1 MQIEDSSDSQASSPA
16 SIAPSIPLNRRN
28 SLRGA
33 TDHLHRDLDRIAEGF
48 NLADV
53 THYRRFLQANA
64 ATLIAIE
71 QLLEN
76 AGVAQLLPDWPQRS
90 RSEAI
95 LADLRSLGADVQP
108 LALRRTAPTASEVF
122 GILYVLEG
130 SRLGARIQLTQV
142 LGSSDEVVRNASS
155 YLKHGQPGPDQTG
168 GLWRSFLEQLETHE
182 AADDQTQT
190 VSGAVYAFTM
200 FIRSFGQAAN
210 ELHLRTAPAA

>member
-1 MQIEDSSDSQASSPA
+1 MQIEATPA
-16 SIAPSIPLNRRN
+16 SELTQRRN

-33 TDHLHRDLDRIAEGF
+33 TDHLHRDLDRIAAGF
-48 NLADV
+48 NLGDV

-76 AGVAQLLPDWPQRS
+76 AGVEQLLPDWPART
-90 RSEAI
+90 RREAI
-95 LADLRSLGADVQP
+95 LTDLHSLHSDVQP
-108 LALRRTAPTASEVF
+108 LALRRTAPTPPEVF

-130 SRLGARIQLTQV
+130 SRLGARVLLEQV
-142 LGSSDEVVRNASS
+142 LASDDENVRNASS
-155 YLKHGQPGPDQTG
+155 YLRHGQPGAEHT
-168 GLWRSFLEQLETHE
+168 GLWRSFLQHLETND

-200 FIRSFGQAAN
+200 FIRAFGQAAA
-210 ELHLRTAPAA
+210 ELRLRTAPAA

>member
-1 MQIEDSSDSQASSPA
+1 MQIEDSRDSQLAPTASDPTHLA
-16 SIAPSIPLNRRN
+16 ANRRN

-48 NLADV
+48 NLGDV

-76 AGVAQLLPDWPQRS
+76 AGVEQLVPDWAKRTRRQ
-90 RSEAI
+90 AI
-95 LADLRSLGADVQP
+95 LSDLHNLQTEVQP
-108 LALRRTAPTASEVF
+108 LALRRTAPTPAEVF

-130 SRLGARIQLTQV
+130 SRLGARIQLDQV
-142 LGSSDEVVRNASS
+142 LASDNEQVRNASS
-155 YLKHGQPGPDQTG
+155 YLRHGQPSTDHKG
-168 GLWRSFLEQLETHE
+168 GLWRSFLEQLETNE

-210 ELHLRTAPAA
+210 DLHLRTAPAA

>member
-1 MQIEDSSDSQASSPA
+1 MQIEESPKTPDSPTASL
-16 SIAPSIPLNRRN
+16 APSLSLNRRN

-48 NLADV
+48 NLGDV

-76 AGVAQLLPDWPQRS
+76 AGVADLLPDWPQRS
-90 RSEAI
+90 RREAI
-95 LADLRSLGADVQP
+95 LADLRSLNADVQP

-130 SRLGARIQLTQV
+130 SRLGARVQLDQV
-142 LGSSDEVVRNASS
+142 LASDDEQVRSASS
-155 YLKHGQPGPDQTG
+155 YLRHGQPGPEQA

-190 VSGAVYAFTM
+190 VSGAVYTFTM
-200 FIRSFGQAAN
+200 FIRSFGQAAS

>member
-1 MQIEDSSDSQASSPA
+1 MQTEDSTPAVAASLRS
-16 SIAPSIPLNRRN
+16 NRRN

-33 TDHLHRDLDRIAEGF
+33 TDHLHRDLDRIAAGF
-48 NLADV
+48 NLGDA

-76 AGVAQLLPDWPQRS
+76 AGVAELVPDWPERS
-90 RSEAI
+90 RRAAI
-95 LADLRSLGADVQP
+95 LADLHTLAAEVQP
-108 LALRRTAPTASEVF
+108 LALRRTAPTASELF

-130 SRLGARIQLTQV
+130 SRLGARVQLDQV
-142 LGSSDEVVRNASS
+142 LASDDEKVRSAST
-155 YLKHGQPGPDQTG
+155 YLRHGQPGEG
-168 GLWRSFLEQLETHE
+168 SGLWRSFLEQLESHE

-200 FIRSFGQAAN
+200 FIRSFSQAAN
-210 ELHLRTAPAA
+210 DLRLRTAPAA

>member
-1 MQIEDSSDSQASSPA
+1 MPIEDSPASRLGASST
-16 SIAPSIPLNRRN
+16 NRRN

-33 TDHLHRDLDRIAEGF
+33 TDHLHRDLDRIAAGF

-64 ATLIAIE
+64 ATLIAVE
-71 QLLEN
+71 QLLET
-76 AGVAQLLPDWPQRS
+76 AGVAELLTDWPQRT
-90 RSEAI
+90 RRAAI
-95 LADLRSLGADVQP
+95 LADLHSLETEVQP
-108 LALRRTAPTASEVF
+108 LALRRTVPTSAEVF

-130 SRLGARIQLTQV
+130 SRLGARVQLDQV
-142 LGSSDEVVRNASS
+142 LASADEQVRKSSS
-155 YLKHGQPGPDQTG
+155 YLSSDS

-200 FIRSFGQAAN
+200 FIRSFSQAASD
-210 ELHLRTAPAA
+210 LHLRSAPAA

>member
-1 MQIEDSSDSQASSPA
+1 MHIDDTPA
-16 SIAPSIPLNRRN
+16 TEPTQRRN

-33 TDHLHRDLDRIAEGF
+33 TDHLHRDLDRIAAGF
-48 NLADV
+48 NLGDV

-76 AGVAQLLPDWPQRS
+76 AGVSQLLPDWSS
-90 RSEAI
+90 RTRREAI
-95 LADLRSLGADVQP
+95 LADLHSLHSDVQP
-108 LALRRTAPTASEVF
+108 LALRRTAPTPPEVF

-130 SRLGARIQLTQV
+130 SRLGASLLLEQV
-142 LGSSDEVVRNASS
+142 LASADENVRNASS
-155 YLKHGQPGPDQTG
+155 YLRHGQPGTEHS
-168 GLWRSFLEQLETHE
+168 GLWRSFLQHLETND

-200 FIRSFGQAAN
+200 FIRAFSQAAA
-210 ELHLRTAPAA
+210 ELRLRTAPAA

>member
-1 MQIEDSSDSQASSPA
+1 MQIEDSPATGLTSS
-16 SIAPSIPLNRRN
+16 IVLNRRN

-33 TDHLHRDLDRIAEGF
+33 TDHLHRDLDRIAAGF
-48 NLADV
+48 NLGDV

-71 QLLEN
+71 QLVEN
-76 AGVAQLLPDWPQRS
+76 AGVAQLLPDWPQRA
-90 RSEAI
+90 RRAAI
-95 LADLRSLGADVQP
+95 LADLQRLEADVQP

-130 SRLGARIQLTQV
+130 SRLGARVQLDQV
-142 LGSSDEVVRNASS
+142 SASSDEQVRSASS
-155 YLKHGQPGPDQTG
+155 YLRHGQPGPDQGG

-200 FIRSFGQAAN
+200 FIRSFNQAASD
-210 ELHLRTAPAA
+210 LHLRTAPAA